1 MKLISWNVNGRVAD
15 AGRKQIE
22 AVLGR
27 EPDVVALQELTV
39 ASYPQWC
46 AALLDAGFSVVSS
59 EDLVAVPYPPPIQ
72 RKYFNAIA
80 ARGAIAPLPG
90 LALPRSRAGAGGLP
104 GEVRRCARRAR

>member
-1 MKLISWNVNGRVAD
+1 MRSRPWLLVEAWDESWGGARAVTRRTGQGQEASVKSALRRTTTRGMKLISWNVNGRVAD

-46 AALLDAGFSVVSS
+46 EALLTLGS
-59 EDLVAVPYPPPIQ
+59 
-72 RKYFNAIA
+72 
-80 ARGAIAPLPG
+80 
-90 LALPRSRAGAGGLP
+90 RS
-104 GEVRRCARRAR
+104 